1 MLENEKIHSD
11 RRSRA
16 SSPSLPSLSTSSD
29 VSSIHARSTPKIAAC
44 IIVTVLAVANP
55 TPLEMTKL
63 PHPNLNLF
71 HLTNKKELRKPK
83 NITTKSFDD
92 DNIPIVPYFE
102 TPILRNPIRTK
113 YTDGQDPEGPLQE
126 KHDQDVLLFHQTA
139 LLPNLQRQ
147 IITLPSI
154 KIYRSDNN
162 GLPRDGTEGNRELHK
177 GLINN
182 IYQLVDTA
190 QTEVNSSL
198 RKNARASLP
207 SHTSV
212 RVPHG
217 PSKPI
222 QEQVNHGEHPESIF
236 ARFISKFRDRLTQNG
251 PWAESEIPDIVQGRD
266 FDHHSTSSLLFI
278 SLGILIMNALTQAPR
293 DDGTPIE
300 EEKDRAFHPSL
311 LELES
316 LFEGMKEES
325 FAPHNS
331 SLTFSKYVKLVESLK
346 KMKDS
351 DKPIGVDCIWQKYCT
366 ELNSNSY
373 SEDSILKF
381 IARLNSVGM
390 KLIMSQIDGYELFT
404 EFARSYQNWQ
414 PLPCKDIF
422 KLCDKDKL
430 SGLDKDLL

>member
-1 MLENEKIHSD
+1 MD
-11 RRSRA
+11 RRPGRPPFPPNGPFTE
-16 SSPSLPSLSTSSD
+16 SS
-29 VSSIHARSTPKIAAC
+29 
-44 IIVTVLAVANP
+44 
-55 TPLEMTKL
+55 E
-63 PHPNLNLF
+63 
-71 HLTNKKELRKPK
+71 TNY
-83 NITTKSFDD
+83 NFTI
-92 DNIPIVPYFE
+92 
-102 TPILRNPIRTK
+102 
-113 YTDGQDPEGPLQE
+113 
-126 KHDQDVLLFHQTA
+126 DQ
-139 LLPNLQRQ
+139 
-147 IITLPSI
+147 
-154 KIYRSDNN
+154 KYRSDNN